1 MGKMGGG
8 DGDRGFGSVKSTV
21 LMGGQVDWWSVGD
34 QVWNSRQRVRLE
46 IKIWEHL
53 TFGSDCR
60 VP

>member
-8 DGDRGFGSVKSTV
+8 DGHRGCGSVKSTV
-21 LMGGQVDWWSVGD
+21 GGQVDWWSVRD

-53 TFGSDCR
+53 TFGSECG